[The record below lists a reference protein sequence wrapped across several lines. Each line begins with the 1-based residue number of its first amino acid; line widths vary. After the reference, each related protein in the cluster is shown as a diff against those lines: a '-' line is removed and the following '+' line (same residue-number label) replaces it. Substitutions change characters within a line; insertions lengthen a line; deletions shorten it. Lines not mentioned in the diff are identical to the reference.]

1 PRHRPAASGRGQGA
15 AHGLEHRA
23 LDRTAPAGRGHPE
36 RNPLLLRPLLCPRRL
51 GRPHRGRDRARTP
64 LLRRGGSRVGLRNA
78 VPSGEV
84 RGCRPGDLR
93 AVREGGGGVIV
104 IPAID
109 LRGGRCV
116 RLFRGDPTAE
126 TVYDADPVAVAR
138 GFEAEGARRLHVVD
152 LDAALGSG
160 SNRDVV
166 VAICRNVAVPVQL
179 GGGLRSVESAD
190 RALADGAARA
200 ILDPGLVTETVRRF
214 GDRIAVAVDVRAGRL
229 ALHGWRHHGP
239 RVEEAVRAL
248 ADAGAPRLVVTAVQR
263 DGTMDGPD
271 LALYERILSLTDLP
285 VIASG
290 GVRKAEDVHALRDLG
305 LEAVVVGKALYAG
318 TLRLSEVVRG

>member
-1 PRHRPAASGRGQGA
+1 
-15 AHGLEHRA
+15 
-23 LDRTAPAGRGHPE
+23 
-36 RNPLLLRPLLCPRRL
+36 
-51 GRPHRGRDRARTP
+51 
-64 LLRRGGSRVGLRNA
+64 
-78 VPSGEV
+78 
-84 RGCRPGDLR
+84 
-93 AVREGGGGVIV
+93 VIV

-166 VAICRNVAVPVQL
+166 VAICRNVAIPVQL
-179 GGGLRSVESAD
+179 GGGIRSVESVQ
-190 RALADGAARA
+190 RALADGAERAILGTGA
-200 ILDPGLVTETVRRF
+200 ILDPGLVADAVRRF
-214 GDRIAVAVDVRAGRL
+214 GDRIAVAVDVRGHEL
-229 ALHGWRHHGP
+229 ALRGWRDRGP
-239 RVEEAVRAL
+239 RVEEAIRTL
-248 ADAGAPRLVVTAVQR
+248 CDAGAPRLVVTSVQR

-271 LALYERILSLTDLP
+271 LSLYERVLAMTDLP

-290 GVRKAEDVHALRDLG
+290 GVRKAEDVRALRDLG
-305 LEAVVVGKALYAG
+305 LEGVVVGKALYAG

>member
-1 PRHRPAASGRGQGA
+1 M
-15 AHGLEHRA
+15 
-23 LDRTAPAGRGHPE
+23 
-36 RNPLLLRPLLCPRRL
+36 
-51 GRPHRGRDRARTP
+51 
-64 LLRRGGSRVGLRNA
+64 
-78 VPSGEV
+78 
-84 RGCRPGDLR
+84 
-93 AVREGGGGVIV
+93 IV

-166 VAICRNVAVPVQL
+166 VAICRNVAIPVQL
-179 GGGLRSVESAD
+179 GGGIRSVESVQ
-190 RALADGAARA
+190 RALADGAERAILGTGA
-200 ILDPGLVTETVRRF
+200 ILDPGLVADAVRRF
-214 GDRIAVAVDVRAGRL
+214 GDRIAVAVDVRGHEL
-229 ALHGWRHHGP
+229 ALRGWRDRGP
-239 RVEEAVRAL
+239 RVEEAIRTLCDV
-248 ADAGAPRLVVTAVQR
+248 GAPRLVVTSVQR

-271 LALYERILSLTDLP
+271 LSLYERVLAMTDLP

-290 GVRKAEDVHALRDLG
+290 GVRKAEDVRALRDLG
-305 LEAVVVGKALYAG
+305 LEGVVVGKALYAG

>member
-1 PRHRPAASGRGQGA
+1 
-15 AHGLEHRA
+15 
-23 LDRTAPAGRGHPE
+23 
-36 RNPLLLRPLLCPRRL
+36 
-51 GRPHRGRDRARTP
+51 
-64 LLRRGGSRVGLRNA
+64 
-78 VPSGEV
+78 
-84 RGCRPGDLR
+84 
-93 AVREGGGGVIV
+93 VIV

-166 VAICRNVAVPVQL
+166 VAICRNVAIPVQL
-179 GGGLRSVESAD
+179 GGGIRSVESVE
-190 RALADGAARA
+190 RALADGAERAILGTGA
-200 ILDPGLVTETVRRF
+200 ILDPGLVADAVRRF
-214 GDRIAVAVDVRAGRL
+214 GDRIAVAVDVRGHEL
-229 ALHGWRHHGP
+229 ALHGWRDRGP
-239 RVEEAVRAL
+239 RVGEAIRTLCDV
-248 ADAGAPRLVVTAVQR
+248 GAPRLVVTSVQR

-271 LALYERILSLTDLP
+271 LSLYERVLAMTDLP

-290 GVRKAEDVHALRDLG
+290 GVRKAEDVRALRDLG
-305 LEAVVVGKALYAG
+305 LEGVVVGKALYAG

>member
-1 PRHRPAASGRGQGA
+1 M
-15 AHGLEHRA
+15 
-23 LDRTAPAGRGHPE
+23 
-36 RNPLLLRPLLCPRRL
+36 
-51 GRPHRGRDRARTP
+51 
-64 LLRRGGSRVGLRNA
+64 
-78 VPSGEV
+78 
-84 RGCRPGDLR
+84 
-93 AVREGGGGVIV
+93 IV

-116 RLFRGDPTAE
+116 RLFRGDPSAE
-126 TVYDADPVAVAR
+126 TVYDSDPVAIAR
-138 GFEAEGARRLHVVD
+138 AFEADGARRLHVVD

-160 SNRDVV
+160 SNREVV

-179 GGGLRSVESAD
+179 GGGLRSIESVE

-200 ILDPGLVTETVRRF
+200 ILGTAAILDPGLVAEAVRRF
-214 GDRIAVAVDVRAGRL
+214 GDRIAVAVDVRDGRL
-229 ALHGWRHHGP
+229 ALHGWRDRGP
-239 RVEEAVRAL
+239 RVEEAARVLR
-248 ADAGAPRLVVTAVQR
+248 DAGVPRLVVTAVER

-271 LALYERILSLTDLP
+271 LSLYERVLALTDRP

-318 TLRLSEVVRG
+318 TLHLSEVVRG

>member
-1 PRHRPAASGRGQGA
+1 M
-15 AHGLEHRA
+15 
-23 LDRTAPAGRGHPE
+23 
-36 RNPLLLRPLLCPRRL
+36 
-51 GRPHRGRDRARTP
+51 
-64 LLRRGGSRVGLRNA
+64 
-78 VPSGEV
+78 
-84 RGCRPGDLR
+84 
-93 AVREGGGGVIV
+93 IV

-166 VAICRNVAVPVQL
+166 VAICRNVAIPVQL
-179 GGGLRSVESAD
+179 GGGIRSVESVQ
-190 RALADGAARA
+190 RALADGAERAILGTGA
-200 ILDPGLVTETVRRF
+200 ILDPGLVADAVRRF
-214 GDRIAVAVDVRAGRL
+214 GDRIAVAVDVRGHEL
-229 ALHGWRHHGP
+229 ALRGWRDRGP
-239 RVEEAVRAL
+239 RVEEAIRTL
-248 ADAGAPRLVVTAVQR
+248 CDAGAPRLVVTSVQR

-271 LALYERILSLTDLP
+271 LSLYERVLAMTDLP

-290 GVRKAEDVHALRDLG
+290 GVRKAEDVRALRDLG
-305 LEAVVVGKALYAG
+305 LEGVVVGKALYAG